1 MGTMSH
7 TYQPLPRARA
17 LVAVGIVLV
26 WLVALSAGGSA
37 PLPAGLAALAAAV
50 ALTWLFGTRFAHTVT
65 LSDGEIA
72 WRALLRRGRLPVAAM
87 RRVRPAHFEK
97 TMLVLEGPNGRG
109 PFVAGGRG
117 LAGFVDA
124 LRATRPDLP
133 VELGKWA
140 GRLEAADRGKASPGP
155 DPGANQ

>member
-1 MGTMSH
+1 MTAMSH

-17 LVAVGIVLV
+17 LVAVGTALV
-26 WLVALSAGGSA
+26 WLVALSTGGSA
-37 PLPAGLAALAAAV
+37 PLAVGLAALVAAL

-65 LSDGEIA
+65 LAGGEIA
-72 WRALLRRGRLPVAAM
+72 WRALLRRGRVPVAAL

-117 LAGFVDA
+117 LAAFVDA
-124 LRATRPDLP
+124 LREARPDLP
-133 VELGKWA
+133 IELGKWA
-140 GRLEAADRGKASPGP
+140 GRLEAADRDKTTPGP
-155 DPGANQ
+155 DQGTNR